1 MKLQL
6 CCCLCLFVCFQQ
18 TVLAQSTF
26 IIPRSDT
33 GGFAVVFRDGRKIAD
48 LNAKSVEPFSEGLAA
63 VYNGRGGISYINENG
78 ETVIPGT
85 NLIAYSNLGHSF
97 SEGLA
102 VAEVDTAG
110 LKYGYID
117 MQGKFVIPATFDGLL
132 PFSEGLARAYDADKK
147 KYGYVKRVNNTL
159 KWAIPAMFKEARN
172 FKEGFAAVSLDGTK
186 YGYIDKSGKV
196 IIGMYYTIGKTP
208 NLLDFVDG
216 YAVVG
221 VEVEGKQKFA
231 YLGQNGKKL
240 GNQAFDFALPIR
252 DGLGLVAI
260 QNEEDAKGN
269 YYRFGVYSKDS
280 LKLVIPVQ
288 YYLVS
293 DFMYSGEGGFSEGL
307 CATNVGYINT
317 KGENAIDFGGKPI
330 SDAYPFRRGAA
341 QVTIWENDNQFR
353 FCLVDETGKM
363 LWQSPPNKFR

>member
-1 MKLQL
+1 MKHQL
-6 CCCLCLFVCFQQ
+6 SCCLFLLVCFQQ
-18 TVLAQSTF
+18 TVLSQSTF
-26 IIPRSDT
+26 LIPRSDT
-33 GGFAVVFRDGRKIAD
+33 GGYALVFRDGRKIAD
-48 LNAKSVEPFSEGLAA
+48 LNCKFVEPFSEGLAA
-63 VYNGRGGISYINENG
+63 VYNGRGGISYVNENG
-78 ETVIPGT
+78 ETVISGS
-85 NLIAYSNLGHSF
+85 NLVAYSNLGHSF

-102 VAEVDTAG
+102 VGEQDTAG
-110 LKYGYID
+110 LKYGFID

-132 PFSEGLARAYDADKK
+132 PFSEGLARAYDAGTK

-172 FKEGFAAVSLDGTK
+172 FKEGFAAVSIDGTK

-196 IIGMYYTIGKTP
+196 IIGMHYTIGKTQ
-208 NLLDFVDG
+208 NLLDFVEG

-280 LKLVIPVQ
+280 LKLVVPVQ

-317 KGENAIDFGGKPI
+317 KGENAIDCGNKPI
-330 SDAYPFRRGAA
+330 SDANPFRRGAA

-353 FCLVDETGKM
+353 FCLIDKTGKI

>member
-1 MKLQL
+1 MKHQL
-6 CCCLCLFVCFQQ
+6 SCWFFCLVCLPQ
-18 TVLAQSTF
+18 TVFAQSSF
-26 IIPRSDT
+26 LIPRSDT
-33 GGFAVVFRDGRKIAD
+33 GGFALVFRDGKKVAD
-48 LNAKSVEPFSEGLAA
+48 LNAKFVEPFSEGLAA
-63 VYNGRGGISYINENG
+63 IYNGRGGISYVNENG
-78 ETVIPGT
+78 ETIIPGT
-85 NLIAYSNLGHSF
+85 HLLAYSNVGHSF

-132 PFSEGLARAYDADKK
+132 PFSEGLARAYDAKSQ

-172 FKEGFAAVSLDGTK
+172 FKEGFAAVSMDGTK

-196 IIGMYYTIGKTP
+196 IIGMNYTIGKTQ
-208 NLLDFVDG
+208 NLLDFVEG

-221 VEVEGKQKFA
+221 LEVEGKQKFA
-231 YLGQNGKKL
+231 FLGQNGKKL

-252 DGLGLVAI
+252 DGHGLVAI

-280 LKLVIPVQ
+280 LKLVVPVQ

-307 CATNVGYINT
+307 CATNLGYINN
-317 KGENAIDFGGKPI
+317 KGDVMVDCGNKPI

-341 QVTIWENDNQFR
+341 QVTIWESDGQFR
-353 FCLVDETGKM
+353 FCLIDKTGKV
-363 LWQSPPNKFR
+363 LWQSPLNKFR